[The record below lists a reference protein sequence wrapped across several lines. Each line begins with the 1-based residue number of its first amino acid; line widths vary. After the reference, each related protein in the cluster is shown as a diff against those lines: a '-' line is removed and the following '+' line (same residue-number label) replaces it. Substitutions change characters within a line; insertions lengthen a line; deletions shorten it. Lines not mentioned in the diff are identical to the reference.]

1 MLNLQIQIKRKSGK
15 VNKILRALTFPI
27 ITFLSLLLISP
38 SSLAN
43 KSNNKPLRIA
53 VSANFSPVLTKL
65 IPIFLGE
72 SGIHS
77 EVISGSS
84 GTLYQ
89 QILHGAPYDMFLSAD
104 DIHPQRLADAD
115 LIVAGSLQT
124 YAIGQLAFWSA
135 NKNFSSEQDLSTIL
149 LSYSNST
156 SNSARIAMA
165 NPKTA
170 PYGQRAFETLESL
183 NLWNNFKNKLIIGI
197 NVSQTFQQVRSH
209 AVDAGFVALS
219 QLEINNLKG
228 LAVPETLY
236 KPIKQQL
243 VILKSSKKNAEAQ
256 QLSDFLLNA
265 KTQESISQY
274 GYKKIEIS
282 TSVEITSTPLSQ
294 TVDNS
299 LENNL

>member
-15 VNKILRALTFPI
+15 VNKLLTALTFPI

-38 SSLAN
+38 SSSAKN
-43 KSNNKPLRIA
+43 SNNKPLRIA

-65 IPIFLGE
+65 IPLFLNE
-72 SGIHS
+72 SGIDS
-77 EVISGSS
+77 EIISGSS

-115 LIVAGSLQT
+115 FIVAGSLHT
-124 YAIGQLAFWSA
+124 YAMGQLAFWSA
-135 NKNFSSEQDLSTIL
+135 SKDFSSEQDLSSLL
-149 LSYSNST
+149 LSYSNNT

-183 NLWNNFKNKLIIGI
+183 NLWNVFQNKLIIGI

-209 AVDAGFVALS
+209 AVAAGFVALS
-219 QLEINNLKG
+219 QLKINNLQG
-228 LAVPETLY
+228 LTVPEALY
-236 KPIKQQL
+236 NPIKQQL
-243 VILKSSKKNAEAQ
+243 VILKSSKKIAAAQ
-256 QLSDFLLNA
+256 QLSAFLLNA

-274 GYKKIEIS
+274 GYKKIESTSSTKVIS
-282 TSVEITSTPLSQ
+282 TSPSHS
-294 TVDNS
+294 VDNL
-299 LENNL
+299 LENSL